1 MKIHRTFIAAA
12 LLGAAALPAA
22 AQVASPKFS
31 LEPAAYYA
39 TVGGDDFEGIDAGVG
54 FDVQGR
60 VKFTALSLG
69 LGYQRSSHGI
79 EGLDEN
85 VVASGI
91 FVEPRY
97 ELSSAGSVKPY
108 LTARLGRITQSI
120 EGDGSELKATGFSFG
135 GGAGV
140 MVPLA
145 GSVHLN
151 TSASWNSVSY
161 GEMELDGD
169 EIPDSKTSGSSIAL
183 RVGLAF
189 SFGR

>member
-1 MKIHRTFIAAA
+1 MAAA
-12 LLGAAALPAA
+12 LLGAAAFPAA
-22 AQVASPKFS
+22 AQVATPKFS
-31 LEPAAYYA
+31 FEPAAFYA
-39 TVGGDDFEGIDAGVG
+39 TVSGDDFEGIDAGMG

-91 FVEPRY
+91 FIEPRY
-97 ELSSAGSVKPY
+97 EFPSAAAFKPY
-108 LTARLGRITQSI
+108 LTTRIGRITQSI

-145 GSVHLN
+145 GSVRLN
-151 TSASWNSVSY
+151 TSASWNSVSL

-169 EIPDSKTSGSSIAL
+169 ALPDSETSGSSLTL
-183 RVGLAF
+183 RVGVSF